1 MAEISVFARMIAKN
15 RHFRDLSQQV
25 LFGAFLHI
33 SSGNVIDLISLN
45 DVQRIELLQR
55 CTVDSF
61 FVVVQLVIIFAVQLY
76 LIAWQALMGV
86 FFHTAS
92 LPYVMAISSVC
103 AKLRRETAKVSDRRI
118 SLMNELVSGIR
129 ALKTHGWKEYSQ
141 EEVKKVRRLIS
152 KKY

>member
-1 MAEISVFARMIAKN
+1 MAEVSVFARMIAKN

-25 LFGAFLHI
+25 LFGVVAFLHI

-129 ALKTHGWKEYSQ
+129 ALMTHGWEEY
-141 EEVKKVRRLIS
+141 
-152 KKY
+152 